1 MSSGAGGAAENTGE
15 SSFAG
20 RFGLRF
26 LCAYALLYSFPFP
39 LTLVPPGDY
48 LEVLWTEAWQAF
60 VLGVAQTLEIKVSAL
75 PAGSGDTTF
84 NYVELLAFTG
94 LALVFALA
102 WVLLPRRVSEA
113 RWRALLVLHLRYVLA
128 LAMLGY
134 GFAKVFPG
142 QFGPP
147 SLDRLNSTYGE
158 SSPMGLLW
166 TLMGLSRPYAMFGGA
181 MEVLGGLLLLFPATA
196 VLGAL
201 VSVAVMANVV
211 AMNFCFDVPVK
222 LYSSHLFLMA
232 CGIALPEARRLLAAG
247 LGRATEARPRFT
259 WATTRRGTRSVR
271 ILRVVTLAS
280 IALSQVFGVYAILAR
295 KELPPPSA
303 LSGLWRV
310 ELRLVEGESE
320 PALEGAA
327 PLESVFFSDYGVV
340 LFRDAAAG
348 AERLRFTLDE
358 AGGTIELTP
367 FGMPVV
373 QEEPRVLRYSRVE
386 DTLELRETLDDTE
399 IVTRFT
405 RVPER
410 GYLLTERGFHWINE
424 FPLNR

>member
-1 MSSGAGGAAENTGE
+1 MSHDESGGTVEHPTVSG
-15 SSFAG
+15 SSRFA
-20 RFGLRF
+20 LRST
-26 LCAYALLYSFPFP
+26 LVYALLYSFPFP
-39 LTLVPPGDY
+39 LDLVPFTGF
-48 LEVLWTEAWQAF
+48 VNMAWYGAWNAI
-60 VLGVAQTLEIKVSAL
+60 VLGAAGAFGIEVPAL

-84 NYVELLAFTG
+84 NYVELLVRVPAALL
-94 LALVFALA
+94 LAAA
-102 WVLLPRRVSEA
+102 WTFLPRRVSEA

-128 LAMLGY
+128 AAMLGY

-166 TLMGLSRPYAMFGGA
+166 TLMGLSRPYAIFGGA
-181 MEVLGGLLLLFPATA
+181 LEVLGGLLLLFPATA

-201 VSVAVMANVV
+201 VSVAVLANVV

-232 CGIALPEARRLLAAG
+232 CGIVLPEARRLLAAG
-247 LGRATEARPRFT
+247 LGRATEARERFRWAAGPRG
-259 WATTRRGTRSVR
+259 RRFVLA
-271 ILRVVTLAS
+271 LRLAVLAS
-280 IALSQVFGVYAILAR
+280 IAWSQWQNVSSILGRGEA
-295 KELPPPSA
+295 PPTA
-303 LSGLWRV
+303 LAGLWRV
-310 ELRLVEGESE
+310 DLRTVAGAVEPAVEGV
-320 PALEGAA
+320 A
-327 PLESVFFSDYGVV
+327 PLERVYFSEYGVV
-340 LFRDAAAG
+340 MFRDAAAG

-358 AGGTIELTP
+358 AAATVTLTP
-367 FGMPVV
+367 FGTPVL
-373 QEEPRVLRYSRVE
+373 EEPPRVLHYSIVG
-386 DTLELRETLDDTE
+386 DSLELRETLDGAE